1 MQELSLFTNSQVEI
15 LNFQTFTSEY
25 VAQRYGVSVS
35 NIKEHKR
42 KHPDEIVKGIH
53 FITEQNKFGVNE
65 IKWTLRGIIKLGMF
79 IRSKEAK
86 NFRLWA
92 EMELEKTIL
101 GELESA
107 KEARARNL
115 TLAGKVISL
124 EAAAKLEA
132 QNHKNAVN
140 GYRSQISRRNNQIA
154 TLKRELAK
162 FEDKKQRIGD
172 ISYENLKALYHNTR
186 LDYEY
191 FKKQYKEKEL
201 KERAIGEA
209 LSRINGHVKSLIDY
223 IYD

>member
-1 MQELSLFTNSQVEI
+1 MQNITLNTLFTTEQVAKNYGISQNTI
-15 LNFQTFTSEY
+15 RDHLKNHF
-25 VAQRYGVSVS
+25 
-35 NIKEHKR
+35 
-42 KHPDEIVKGIH
+42 DELIENIH
-53 FITEQNKFGVNE
+53 FVTHKNDRNRPLV
-65 IKWTLRGIIKLGMF
+65 KWTLKGIVVLGFF
-79 IRSKEAK
+79 IRSPQAK
-86 NFRLWA
+86 NFRIWA
-92 EMELEKTIL
+92 SEQLERELLKQAQEFNDT
-101 GELESA
+101 
-107 KEARARNL
+107 RARNL
-115 TLAGKVISL
+115 TLADKVISL

-162 FEDKKQRIGD
+162 FEDKKQRMGD

-186 LDYEY
+186 LDSEY

-209 LSRINGHVKSLIDY
+209 LSHINGHVKSLIDY

>member
-1 MQELSLFTNSQVEI
+1 MQSLFQMPQVEI
-15 LNFQTFTSEY
+15 LNFRTFTSEY
-25 VAQRYGVSVS
+25 VAQRYDVTLKT
-35 NIKEHKR
+35 IQAHKIEHA
-42 KHPDEIVKGIH
+42 DELIENIH
-53 FITEQNKFGVNE
+53 FIIQKNE
-65 IKWTLRGIIKLGMF
+65 RNRPLIKWTLRGIIKLGMF

-115 TLAGKVISL
+115 TLADKVILL

-132 QNHKNAVN
+132 KNHKNAVN
-140 GYRSQISRRNNQIA
+140 GYRSQISRQNNQIA

-162 FEDKKQRIGD
+162 FEDKKQRMGD

>member
-1 MQELSLFTNSQVEI
+1 M
-15 LNFQTFTSEY
+15 
-25 VAQRYGVSVS
+25 
-35 NIKEHKR
+35 
-42 KHPDEIVKGIH
+42 
-53 FITEQNKFGVNE
+53 
-65 IKWTLRGIIKLGMF
+65 
-79 IRSKEAK
+79 
-86 NFRLWA
+86 
-92 EMELEKTIL
+92 
-101 GELESA
+101 
-107 KEARARNL
+107 
-115 TLAGKVISL
+115 ISL

-162 FEDKKQRIGD
+162 FEDKKQRMGD

-186 LDYEY
+186 LDSEY